1 MARTPRE
8 SLITD
13 TPETLAAERA
23 ITPGL
28 VAVANEHNQVQAN
41 ARALAEQLGYD
52 GSLTVG
58 ALEDEIRFYQRR
70 SVEALLAVGTRL
82 VLLKEMTPHGDFT
95 RRIELLG
102 FSSRTAQRFMQ
113 AAIKTAKSAN
123 LALFANHVDESGKFL
138 ELVTLDDDDLAAL
151 QEGGTVAGLTL
162 DEIDTMSASELKKA
176 LRDARAN
183 GDAKDRVLAEKNAKL
198 DELATQ
204 AHKPRHSAVK
214 DAEWPE
220 TIDGLK
226 DDTHGIG
233 KIMDEI
239 LAKHL
244 LLIDATEV
252 VYGQIDEDSPL
263 MEAYK
268 GVVFR
273 LGEQIERLCTLAAG
287 VRNQYELKLAG
298 YVAMDKTYILPDNQV
313 EPD

>member
-8 SLITD
+8 SVITD
-13 TPETLAAERA
+13 TPETLAAARA

-28 VAVANEHNQVQAN
+28 AAVAAEADAVRAN
-41 ARALAEQLGYD
+41 VMALADQLGYD

-70 SVEALLAVGTRL
+70 SVEAVLALGTRL
-82 VLLKEMTPHGDFT
+82 LLLKEMTAQGEFV
-95 RRIELLG
+95 RRVELLG
-102 FSSRTAQRFMQ
+102 INKRMAQRFMSATVKFGKSDTKSLLS
-113 AAIKTAKSAN
+113 AAGNQTK
-123 LALFANHVDESGKFL
+123 LL
-138 ELVTLDDDDLAAL
+138 ELVMLDDDELAELAAGGSVANLTLDDV
-151 QEGGTVAGLTL
+151 ERMTVT
-162 DEIDTMSASELKKA
+162 ELRSA
-176 LRDARAN
+176 LRDARAT
-183 GDAKDRVLAEKNAKL
+183 GEAKDRLLAEKNTKL
-198 DELATQ
+198 DELAAQ
-204 AHKPRHSAVK
+204 AHTPRKSAVR

-226 DDTHGIG
+226 DDAHGIG

-252 VYGQIDEDSPL
+252 VYGQIDEESPL

-273 LGEQIERLCTLAAG
+273 LGEQIDRLCTLAAG
-287 VRNQYELKLAG
+287 VRNQYQLKLAG
-298 YVAMDKTYILPDNQV
+298 YVDLDRTYIIPDDQA
-313 EPD
+313 E